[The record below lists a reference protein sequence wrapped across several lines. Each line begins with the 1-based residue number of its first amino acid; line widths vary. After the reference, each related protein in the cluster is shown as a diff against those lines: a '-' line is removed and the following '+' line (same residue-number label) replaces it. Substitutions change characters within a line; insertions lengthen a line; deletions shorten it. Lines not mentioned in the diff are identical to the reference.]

1 LGANDTTMSRAQT
14 LKHPKLPAAPNRARP
29 RFVRLTFEL
38 PAARADEAAAIVVAH
53 GGLGCETANAPRRAD
68 ASKRAPRRALLK
80 CYFDRLSAR
89 EIARLRSALAAAGA
103 IAPNAQFETEA
114 ISDPGWATA
123 WMDRFEPFTVG
134 RFLIV
139 PPWNRVHREGFV
151 RIIIQPAQG
160 FGTGHHATT
169 AGVLRALDELW
180 RKRGFARALDV
191 GTGSGI
197 LAIAMRLLGAE
208 DVVAIDIDPIALE
221 NARENANLN
230 GVGRDLRFSLV
241 PLSSLRHHFDLITAN
256 ILSGTLIE
264 MAPRLIKLLA
274 PEGRLVLS
282 GILERDARRVIA
294 AYRPAL
300 RCLSRRT
307 ERGWTTLVMGR

>member
-1 LGANDTTMSRAQT
+1 MSRAQT
-14 LKHPKLPAAPNRARP
+14 LKQSERPAPRTRPRARY
-29 RFVRLTFEL
+29 VRVTVEL
-38 PAARADEAAAIVVAH
+38 PAARADEAAAIVVAR
-53 GGLGCETANAPRRAD
+53 GGLGCETTIAPKPPEAP
-68 ASKRAPRRALLK
+68 KRAPRRVLLK
-80 CYFDRLSAR
+80 CYFDRLSAPDL
-89 EIARLRSALAAAGA
+89 ARLRRALEGAGM
-103 IAPNAQFETEA
+103 IAPGAPLETQPIA
-114 ISDPGWATA
+114 DPGWATA

-139 PPWNRVHREGFV
+139 PPWNRVHRDGFV

-169 AGVLRALDELW
+169 AGVLRALDALW
-180 RKRGFARALDV
+180 RKRSFARALDV
-191 GTGSGI
+191 GAGSGI

-208 DVVAIDIDPIALE
+208 EVVALDIDPIALE
-221 NARENANLN
+221 NARENADLN
-230 GVGRDLRFSLV
+230 GVGRDVRFSIV

-256 ILSGTLIE
+256 ILSATLIE
-264 MAPRLIKLLA
+264 MAPRLTRLLA

-282 GILERDARRVIA
+282 GILEREARRVIA

-300 RCLSRRT
+300 RCVSRRT